1 MEKALQLL
9 LERSAAPRHRREPQ
23 TDLAAEQSAG
33 ILIVVADRLVGR
45 RLASMLTKKGY
56 QGVRAVS
63 SASRALVLAH
73 EYDPGII
80 FLDLQLSEDAYDLAR
95 VLQQQAGHAAHRLIA
110 LTPAIEQST
119 RERARRAGFERW
131 LVTPVV
137 QSELDD
143 LLIEQQTLLT
153 NDS

>member
-1 MEKALQLL
+1 MAKALQL
-9 LERSAAPRHRREPQ
+9 ERSSRNRHGDEPRIGSV
-23 TDLAAEQSAG
+23 EQGAG
-33 ILIVVADRLVGR
+33 VLIVVADRLVGR

-56 QGVRAVS
+56 AGVRAVS
-63 SASRALVLAH
+63 SVARALVLAH

-80 FLDLQLSEDAYDLAR
+80 FLDLELSDDAYDLAR
-95 VLQQQAGHAAHRLIA
+95 VLQHQAGHEAQRLIA

-119 RERARRAGFERW
+119 RERARHAGFERW

-143 LLIEQQTLLT
+143 LLVEQQSLLT
-153 NDS
+153 E

>member
-1 MEKALQLL
+1 MAKAPQLL
-9 LERSAAPRHRREPQ
+9 LERSSTQRHRRALR
-23 TDLAAEQSAG
+23 TDLSAEQSAG

-45 RLASMLTKKGY
+45 RLARMLTKKGY
-56 QGVRAVS
+56 ADIRAVS

-80 FLDLQLSEDAYDLAR
+80 FLDLDLSDDAYDLAR
-95 VLQQQAGHAAHRLIA
+95 VLQHQAGHDAHRLIA
-110 LTPAIEQST
+110 LTPAIEFST

-137 QSELDD
+137 QSELEY
-143 LLIEQQTLLT
+143 LLLEHQTLLT
-153 NDS
+153 E

>member
-1 MEKALQLL
+1 MAKAPQLL
-9 LERSAAPRHRREPQ
+9 LEMASTQGHRRQLRTGLSP
-23 TDLAAEQSAG
+23 ARNAG
-33 ILIVVADRLVGR
+33 VLIVVANRLVGR
-45 RLASMLTKKGY
+45 RLASMLTKRGY
-56 QGVRAVS
+56 SGVRAVS
-63 SASRALVLAH
+63 SVSRAIILAH

-80 FLDLQLSEDAYDLAR
+80 FLDLELSDAAYDLAR
-95 VLQQQAGHAAHRLIA
+95 VLQHQAGQDTHRLIA

-143 LLIEQQTLLT
+143 LLVEQQTLLAE
-153 NDS
+153 

>member
-1 MEKALQLL
+1 MAKAPQLM
-9 LERSAAPRHRREPQ
+9 ERSSAHRHRRE
-23 TDLAAEQSAG
+23 SAG
-33 ILIVVADRLVGR
+33 ILIVVADRLAGR
-45 RLASMLTKKGY
+45 RLARMLTEKGFED
-56 QGVRAVS
+56 VRAVS

-73 EYDPGII
+73 EHDPRII
-80 FLDLQLSEDAYDLAR
+80 FLDLALSDDAYDLAR
-95 VLQQQAGHAAHRLIA
+95 VLQHQAGHESHRLIA

-143 LLIEQQTLLT
+143 LLLVHQTLLT
-153 NDS
+153 E

>member
-1 MEKALQLL
+1 MAKALQSLP
-9 LERSAAPRHRREPQ
+9 ERSSTHPHRRERHP
-23 TDLAAEQSAG
+23 DLAAEQIAG

-73 EYDPGII
+73 EHDPGII
-80 FLDLQLSEDAYDLAR
+80 FLDLELSDDAYDLAR
-95 VLQQQAGHAAHRLIA
+95 VLQHQAGVDSHRLIA

-143 LLIEQQTLLT
+143 LLFEKQALLT
-153 NDS
+153 E

>member
-1 MEKALQLL
+1 MAKAPQRV
-9 LERSAAPRHRREPQ
+9 LERSSTHRHRREPQ
-23 TDLAAEQSAG
+23 TDLAAEQGAG

-56 QGVRAVS
+56 RGVRAVS
-63 SASRALVLAH
+63 SASRALILAH

-80 FLDLQLSEDAYDLAR
+80 FLDLELSEDAYDLAR
-95 VLQQQAGHAAHRLIA
+95 VLQHQAGVDAHRLIA

-119 RERARRAGFERW
+119 RERARCAGFERW

-143 LLIEQQTLLT
+143 LLIENQPLLT
-153 NDS
+153 E

>member
-1 MEKALQLL
+1 MAKAPQLL
-9 LERSAAPRHRREPQ
+9 LERSSAHPHGPDPQ

-45 RLASMLTKKGY
+45 RLARMLTKKGY
-56 QGVRAVS
+56 RGVRAVS

-80 FLDLQLSEDAYDLAR
+80 FLDLELSDDAYDLAR
-95 VLQQQAGHAAHRLIA
+95 VLQQQAGHDAHRLIA

-153 NDS
+153 E